1 VSNRPTR
8 IDPMVRVAEPTTIMN
23 RLSLTAPILARIGAI
38 AVLASNVEHA
48 TERTVSALGR
58 HNQSDKRRSLDERPI
73 GEQIKALAEAGSLL
87 PPSDV
92 KNLLTAWCQTAE
104 SAFKCRESI
113 FHGFALSD
121 HSEWASSL
129 KSARCH
135 GANRKRASSGVHAGE
150 HTLASMEQVF
160 AVLYRVLVT
169 IEWIVRQRKMEIAE
183 NTARAMLSALHEASS
198 VSRGLEDLTA
208 VINHEKS

>member
-1 VSNRPTR
+1 MSNRPTR

-23 RLSLTAPILARIGAI
+23 RLSLTAPMLAKIGAI

-58 HNQSDKRRSLDERPI
+58 HDQSDKRHSLDERPI
-73 GEQIKALAEAGSLL
+73 SERIKVLAEVGSSL
-87 PPSDV
+87 PPGDV
-92 KNLLTAWCQTAE
+92 KNLLAAWCQAAE
-104 SAFKCRESI
+104 AAFKCRDSI
-113 FHGFALSD
+113 FHGFSLSD

-129 KSARCH
+129 KNPRCH
-135 GANRKRASSGVHAGE
+135 GASRKRAASGVHAGE

-169 IEWIVRQRKMEIAE
+169 IEWVVRQRKMEMAE
-183 NTARAMLSALHEASS
+183 KTARALLSALHEASS
-198 VSRGLEDLTA
+198 VSRELEDLAA

>member
-1 VSNRPTR
+1 
-8 IDPMVRVAEPTTIMN
+8 MVRVAEPTTIMN
-23 RLSLTAPILARIGAI
+23 RFSLTAPMLAKIGAI

-58 HNQSDKRRSLDERPI
+58 HDQSDKRHSLDERPI
-73 GEQIKALAEAGSLL
+73 SERIKALADVGSSL

-92 KNLLTAWCQTAE
+92 RNLLAVWCQAAQ
-104 SAFKCRESI
+104 SAFKSRDRI

-129 KSARCH
+129 KSPRCH
-135 GANRKRASSGVHAGE
+135 GANRKREPSEVHAGE
-150 HTLASMEQVF
+150 HTLPLMEQVF

-169 IEWIVRQRKMEIAE
+169 IEWIARQRKMEIAE
-183 NTARAMLSALHEASS
+183 NTARALLCALH
-198 VSRGLEDLTA
+198 
-208 VINHEKS
+208 